1 MIKIPKKKEIDITPY
16 HVRQQMWYM
25 SLLKFYKTIEFND
38 KIYDDFA
45 AKLLAGKIDQKTL
58 KKLDTL
64 RRKHKSKVKSGKK
77 SKRKKQ
83 LVWDSIL
90 ETYLDKSKKV
100 NGYYINDGR
109 IKVLYEERF

>member
-1 MIKIPKKKEIDITPY
+1 M
-16 HVRQQMWYM
+16 
-25 SLLKFYKTIEFND
+25 
-38 KIYDDFA
+38 
-45 AKLLAGKIDQKTL
+45 
-58 KKLDTL
+58 
-64 RRKHKSKVKSGKK
+64 KSKVKSGKK